1 MILAVVL
8 LNMLTTSLLIKD
20 IIVEREMDIFFIY
33 SD

>member
-20 IIVEREMDIFFIY
+20 IIVEREMDI
-33 SD
+33 S